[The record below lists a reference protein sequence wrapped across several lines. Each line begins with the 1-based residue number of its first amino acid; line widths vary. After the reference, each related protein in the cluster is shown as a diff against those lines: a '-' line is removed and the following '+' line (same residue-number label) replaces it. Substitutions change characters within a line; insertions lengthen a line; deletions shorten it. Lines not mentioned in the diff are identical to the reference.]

1 MCRAAVFLILLA
13 TLALSSQAAL
23 AARHVFQV
31 QSDPH
36 LRFAR
41 EICLEALRK
50 AGVDAS
56 FEPFPPAPEKRLA
69 AEMASGKLHLAF
81 IPPNADRLALEAE
94 ERVAAIRIPMERGL
108 LGFRICLVRGAA
120 PDMLAGV
127 KTAEDLRR
135 FTVGQ
140 GLGWADIDVYRLAGI
155 PVAEAPFAAPTD
167 PLRALA
173 AGNFDLLPLGLSEY
187 EAFLTRYDGAAY
199 GVVADRHIVI
209 RYPWYRY
216 VWVSR
221 TAPDSGILLAGLRKG
236 LEIMAKDGSFIRMFE
251 QSKGR
256 FSLESLQGRT
266 VIDLQSPYA
275 KAYDIEPPFRGL
287 LADPR

>member
-1 MCRAAVFLILLA
+1 MRRASVFLILLA
-13 TLALSSQAAL
+13 TLVLSAQASL

-36 LRFAR
+36 LQFAR
-41 EICLEALRK
+41 DICLEALRK

-56 FEPFPPAPEKRLA
+56 FEPFPPAPEKRLD
-69 AEMASGKLHLAF
+69 AEMASGELHLSF
-81 IPPNADRLALEAE
+81 IPPNADRLALEAQ

-108 LGFRICLVRGAA
+108 LGYRICLVRGAA
-120 PDMLAGV
+120 PDMLADV
-127 KTAEDLRR
+127 KTAGDLRR

-173 AGNFDLLPLGLSEY
+173 AGNFDLLPLGFSEY
-187 EAFLTRYDGAAY
+187 EDFLNKYDGAAY
-199 GVVADRHIVI
+199 GIVADRNIVI

-221 TAPDSGILLAGLRKG
+221 TAPDADILLPGLRKG
-236 LEIMAKDGSFIRMFE
+236 LEMMAKDGSFIRMFE

-256 FSLESLQGRT
+256 IALDSLKGRT

-275 KAYDIEPPFRGL
+275 KAFDIAPPFRGL